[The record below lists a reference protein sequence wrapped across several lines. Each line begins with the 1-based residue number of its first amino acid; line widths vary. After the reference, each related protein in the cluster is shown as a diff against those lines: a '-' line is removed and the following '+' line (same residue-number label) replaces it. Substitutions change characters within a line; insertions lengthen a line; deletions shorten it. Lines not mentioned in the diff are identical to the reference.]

1 MSNISIGRVS
11 HYLREY
17 NCKAETTLCSPRRPG
32 EGRLLILLQTHT
44 EFSERRYFDAEAG
57 RNAVSSWVC
66 ILWKIIRLISGPA
79 QRERTV
85 KCKKQVVGADFPE
98 ELETH
103 LEGEAQRVLE

>member
-1 MSNISIGRVS
+1 VEGDILMLRQGEMQSPPGYVYYIS
-11 HYLREY
+11 
-17 NCKAETTLCSPRRPG
+17 
-32 EGRLLILLQTHT
+32 
-44 EFSERRYFDAEAG
+44 
-57 RNAVSSWVC
+57 
-66 ILWKIIRLISGPA
+66 WKIIRLISGPA